1 MKKILFVTFMFFAM
15 FFIVSCSGDDE
26 ISNAL
31 GGSCTIEGAE
41 TCSADSSQILIC
53 QNSSWQAKKTC
64 NLNFGQYCRQ
74 TAAGSFSCTDTEN
87 GSNDSTDNENT
98 DTESDTE
105 TPDSNPETPDSTD
118 SEPSDNEPADDNEP
132 VDDSDSTDDGD
143 TQPSDNDN
151 DTDTGEPEPEE
162 DPIPAP
168 GDCANIM
175 NCMDGCSDQTC
186 AENCYNNG
194 TEAGKNQYMAWDNCN
209 TSNSCE
215 YYYDCLWTN
224 CRNEEAVCGLAGD
237 TANYKIPYGKANISG
252 TFTYLH
258 STDEIN
264 NNEIYTNHIIQGGF
278 ISGSFGKTNASL
290 ANDSSYALA
299 IFFPEETEGEETYPQ
314 YISLFQ
320 TENSSAP
327 TLPTIQMILQA
338 PTTGS
343 YTFGLG
349 AISEEKVRMLVRNW
363 DDSAGESGNYT
374 CDHAFGYGTVTISDI
389 SYELGETKISLSGQ
403 IDLYSYKAM
412 PYYGGD
418 ISDSQHFIAC
428 EPK

>member
-168 GDCANIM
+168 GDCVSIMDCMGECELDANG
-175 NCMDGCSDQTC
+175 NLVDSKCP
-186 AENCYNNG
+186 ENCYNNG
-194 TEAGKNQYMAWDNCN
+194 TIDGKAQYQDWQNCN
-209 TSNSCE
+209 ESNNCE
-215 YYYDCLWTN
+215 YYYDCLWEK

-237 TANYKIPYGKANISG
+237 TVNYKIPYGKANISG

-258 STDEIN
+258 SSDETV
-264 NNEIYTNHIIQGGF
+264 YSNHTIENGF
-278 ISGSFGKTNASL
+278 ITGSFGRTNVNLIDTNATPFAFASL
-290 ANDSSYALA
+290 ENESSS
-299 IFFPEETEGEETYPQ
+299 Q
-314 YISLFQ
+314 YIMLTQQHNTS
-320 TENSSAP
+320 TTAP
-327 TLPTIQMILQA
+327 IIQMLVSA
-338 PTTGS
+338 TTNGT
-343 YTFGLG
+343 YVFGLG
-349 AISEEKVRMLVRNW
+349 DFNVEKVRMFILDVENN
-363 DDSAGESGNYT
+363 SLNCT
-374 CDHAFGYGTVTISDI
+374 HAFGYGAVTISNI
-389 SYELGETKISLSGQ
+389 SYDLGETTISLNGD
-403 IDLYSYKAM
+403 IDLYSLKAM

-418 ISDSQHFIAC
+418 ISDDTNAENKLFTAC
-428 EPK
+428 PAK

>member
-1 MKKILFVTFMFFAM
+1 MKKILFVTLMFFAM

-74 TAAGSFSCTDTEN
+74 TAAGSFSCTDSS
-87 GSNDSTDNENT
+87 SNDSTDNGNT

-105 TPDSNPETPDSTD
+105 TPDSNTETPDSTD
-118 SEPSDNEPADDNEP
+118 SEPSDNEPAEDNEP
-132 VDDSDSTDDGD
+132 ADDSDSSDDSD
-143 TQPSDNDN
+143 TQPSDT
-151 DTDTGEPEPEE
+151 DTDTDTQEPEE

-237 TANYKIPYGKANISG
+237 TVNYKIPYGKANISG

-258 STDEIN
+258 TSDEIDN
-264 NNEIYTNHIIQGGF
+264 DGISANHVVMGGF
-278 ISGSFGKTNASL
+278 INGSFGKTNVSL

-349 AISEEKVRMLVRNW
+349 AIKDEKVRMLVRNW
-363 DDSAGESGNYT
+363 DDSSQTYS